1 MATNPLDGL
10 YYDFHVPL
18 ALKGVID
25 QAIGNQ
31 PSGRNT
37 DGLVGG
43 ASTKREWYSQPRPCT
58 NGTTEVI
65 TSNFKQPVA
74 ISEVSFDVL
83 RVPCQ
88 VEVWYLD
95 RLNNWR
101 QVMDAQRLPISLSV
115 QSSTASDWY
124 SYHSKI
130 YPVVAQAVQIRLR
143 RVIDSMVGTNA
154 YVVGLR
160 NTLLKRTVYDRA
172 QGKLPFEDEQ
182 DPMGN
187 VISKSIEDWD
197 AAQAIDSKPFTFW
210 RSAPMPD
217 PQAVVNLYLDTR
229 KYNGSGQYMDAL
241 FLDPVYSNQKLN
253 VYYSN
258 DDESSSSRLSP
269 ITLSPTSQNN
279 VLNTNWRSGRGRWDT
294 STFPSGHSRY
304 FFDGRWGPMVKQN
317 MWIGVEWIPDFS
329 AATPPPY
336 NPVLFQALPSPRS
349 DTGDPSWTTDQFYPT
364 VYYNTSAG
372 TIVLKFYDGTTT
384 KSYSATL
391 SPLISADQPLRIV
404 VGWSYGPDKVYISIK
419 DRQGTEVGAYDQT
432 VTNLPPNVSL
442 DGQVGFADFRG
453 TFTAHIVK
461 RDHHDKGGA
470 AFQSSPVVY
479 VDPDPVL
486 PMADGTIPSTT
497 LDHALYAV
505 DWTLQPHGTG
515 GQHETLYTGK
525 RWMPIWRDYI
535 TRRGKLFFPQGIE
548 AKYLKLE
555 FTNLTEESYPVYDTG
570 IQVNY
575 QVFPVTVTQTQTTN
589 HPGLLGVVSGLLTV
603 GVDVLTTGFG
613 TVNWLNPQTVAAAIN
628 GVFGPVT
635 NPVQIQTGPGYT
647 TGSVPGTAQAPLTD
661 TTRTELSSPYVYRRG
676 DLSSSALAA
685 NQIYNAGS
693 APQDQTLEGSLG
705 LLGDVIGDAFSPLR
719 NFITNPAAGPVQG
732 NDFWLFPGGTLK
744 MPAVVMN
751 GLTALT
757 ETVLGRPPTTEV
769 RMRFN
774 TESVHR
780 YETRVVT
787 RDAAV
792 AYFAGV
798 REAQPMITSYLNRQD
813 PVVFKFDNY
822 TTDQGW
828 ALTNTRLIQDRSTT
842 TTLANGDVVKVG
854 PLSTNG
860 RIYTIENTDFDLG
873 LGNWTTPSGTW
884 SWDTAPLN
892 GRWYPGTAHATATG
906 RATELWSTVL
916 NSYPDNNLQQ
926 GNSLTVSVYVKWTSL
941 TVTNNQAGIQLGL
954 VTYSNNV
961 LVDDTIVLGN
971 ISFANW
977 ATHANS
983 DGYVALSG
991 TWTVPSGVDDARIRL
1006 VVTDKASAGQVYFDS
1021 ITLTTPQDPAA
1032 RIYQTFT
1039 TVSNFAK
1046 LRCKFSDSGTVR
1058 GDSMW
1063 ARLDKY
1069 SDWQTYDLADSPDN
1083 YPGGKY
1089 GKTPATAPAVN
1100 ADDTA
1105 YQFPYQSQQAY
1116 VFAKIK
1122 EIQAQGGEANTE
1134 QYRLSL
1140 NQWKAVDDTTLS
1152 YYTSFISLNL
1162 FNEDG
1167 TRKSEGG
1174 TWADPGAKWKDP
1186 NVAWGSLHG
1195 LVTIN
1200 LKSDR
1205 VYDNHRVLHFTRLA
1219 GAGECGVKVRQW
1231 TNYIPNGLFRICSRW
1246 LKPRANNNSITVRLR
1261 RVSDGVVIYQEEIR
1275 KPPVGYWHEFATSF
1289 QRLPDSADQV
1299 YTVELVTSGDA
1310 EDELY
1315 LADLWVEISHVR
1327 YFVTLGSDPLKAQD
1341 VTDLRYA
1348 DTAIASCSEPVNEF
1362 TVEARI
1368 YTPMAVVTGC
1378 QIQPTYL
1385 K

>member
-1 MATNPLDGL
+1 MANNPLDGL

-18 ALKGVID
+18 TLKGVID
-25 QAIGNQ
+25 QVIGNQ

-37 DGLVGG
+37 DGLVSG

-65 TSNFKQPVA
+65 TSHFKQPVA
-74 ISEVSFDVL
+74 ISEISFDVL

-115 QSSTASDWY
+115 QSSAASDWY
-124 SYHSKI
+124 SYYSKI
-130 YPVVAQAVQIRLR
+130 YPVIAQAVQIRLR
-143 RVIDSMVGTNA
+143 RVIDSMVGTNP

-160 NTLLKRTVYDRA
+160 NTLLKRTVYDRT
-172 QGKLPFEDEQ
+172 QGKMPFEDEQ

-187 VISKSIEDWD
+187 VISKSIQDWD
-197 AAQAIDSKPFTFW
+197 ASQAIDSKPFTFW

-217 PQAVVNLYLDTR
+217 PKAVVNLYLDTR

-253 VYYSN
+253 IYYSN

-304 FFDGRWGPMVKQN
+304 FFDGRWGPIANQN
-317 MWIGVEWIPDFS
+317 IWIGVEWTPDFN

-336 NPVLFQALPSPRS
+336 NPVLFQAVPPPKP
-349 DTGDPSWTTDQFYPT
+349 DTGDPSWTTNQYYPT
-364 VYYNTSAG
+364 VYYDTSAG
-372 TIVLKFYDGTTT
+372 TIVLKLYDGTTT
-384 KSYSATL
+384 KSYTATL
-391 SPLISADQPLRIV
+391 SPVLSADQPLRIV

-419 DRQGTEVGAYDQT
+419 NRQGTQVGIYDQT
-432 VTNLPPNVSL
+432 VTGLPSNVSL

-461 RDHHDKGGA
+461 RDHHDNGGA
-470 AFQSSPVVY
+470 AFQSSPLVY

-515 GQHETLYTGK
+515 GQHESLYTGK
-525 RWMPIWRDYI
+525 RWMPIWRDYT

-570 IQVNY
+570 IQVTY
-575 QVFPVTVTQTQTTN
+575 QVFPVSVTQTQTTN
-589 HPGLLGVVSGLLTV
+589 HPGLLGVASGLLTV

-685 NQIYNAGS
+685 NQIYSAGS
-693 APQDQTLEGSLG
+693 APRDQTLEGSLG
-705 LLGDVIGDAFSPLR
+705 LLADVIGDAFSPLR
-719 NFITNPAAGPVQG
+719 NFITSPSAGPVQG

-757 ETVLGRPPTTEV
+757 ETVLGRAPTTEV

-787 RDAAV
+787 RDAAL

-798 REAQPMITSYLNRQD
+798 REVQPMITSYLNRQD

-822 TTDQGW
+822 TTD
-828 ALTNTRLIQDRSTT
+828 
-842 TTLANGDVVKVG
+842 
-854 PLSTNG
+854 
-860 RIYTIENTDFDLG
+860 
-873 LGNWTTPSGTW
+873 
-884 SWDTAPLN
+884 
-892 GRWYPGTAHATATG
+892 
-906 RATELWSTVL
+906 
-916 NSYPDNNLQQ
+916 
-926 GNSLTVSVYVKWTSL
+926 
-941 TVTNNQAGIQLGL
+941 
-954 VTYSNNV
+954 
-961 LVDDTIVLGN
+961 
-971 ISFANW
+971 
-977 ATHANS
+977 
-983 DGYVALSG
+983 
-991 TWTVPSGVDDARIRL
+991 
-1006 VVTDKASAGQVYFDS
+1006 
-1021 ITLTTPQDPAA
+1021 
-1032 RIYQTFT
+1032 
-1039 TVSNFAK
+1039 
-1046 LRCKFSDSGTVR
+1046 
-1058 GDSMW
+1058 
-1063 ARLDKY
+1063 
-1069 SDWQTYDLADSPDN
+1069 
-1083 YPGGKY
+1083 
-1089 GKTPATAPAVN
+1089 
-1100 ADDTA
+1100 
-1105 YQFPYQSQQAY
+1105 
-1116 VFAKIK
+1116 
-1122 EIQAQGGEANTE
+1122 
-1134 QYRLSL
+1134 
-1140 NQWKAVDDTTLS
+1140 
-1152 YYTSFISLNL
+1152 
-1162 FNEDG
+1162 
-1167 TRKSEGG
+1167 
-1174 TWADPGAKWKDP
+1174 
-1186 NVAWGSLHG
+1186 
-1195 LVTIN
+1195 
-1200 LKSDR
+1200 
-1205 VYDNHRVLHFTRLA
+1205 
-1219 GAGECGVKVRQW
+1219 
-1231 TNYIPNGLFRICSRW
+1231 
-1246 LKPRANNNSITVRLR
+1246 
-1261 RVSDGVVIYQEEIR
+1261 
-1275 KPPVGYWHEFATSF
+1275 
-1289 QRLPDSADQV
+1289 
-1299 YTVELVTSGDA
+1299 
-1310 EDELY
+1310 
-1315 LADLWVEISHVR
+1315 
-1327 YFVTLGSDPLKAQD
+1327 
-1341 VTDLRYA
+1341 
-1348 DTAIASCSEPVNEF
+1348 
-1362 TVEARI
+1362 
-1368 YTPMAVVTGC
+1368 
-1378 QIQPTYL
+1378 
-1385 K
+1385 